1 MPADPGGVVLRSGGG
16 GVVLRSGGADRDTRR
31 IAILDKLDETQGDPR
46 VRTPPVLVE
55 NQPGLNEE
63 ERGG

>member
-31 IAILDKLDETQGDPR
+31 IAILDETQGDPR